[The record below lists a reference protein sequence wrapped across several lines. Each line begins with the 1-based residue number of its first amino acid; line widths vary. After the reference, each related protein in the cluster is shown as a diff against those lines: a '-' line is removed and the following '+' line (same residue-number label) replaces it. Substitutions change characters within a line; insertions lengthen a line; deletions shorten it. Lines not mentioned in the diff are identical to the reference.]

1 MPSPSHV
8 LKCSQK
14 QPIPCLCQGREGLSR
29 HYVILW
35 IAKIEVGY
43 AKSTFPNTVTVLK
56 AKLFNNGLH
65 LSNRG
70 TTTDQAINLIH
81 EKAQST

>member
-1 MPSPSHV
+1 M
-8 LKCSQK
+8 
-14 QPIPCLCQGREGLSR
+14 
-29 HYVILW
+29 
-35 IAKIEVGY
+35 EVGY
-43 AKSTFPNTVTVLK
+43 AKSTFPNTIIVLK

-70 TTTDQAINLIH
+70 TATDQVINLIH